1 PRIGLM
7 TCAAPTALDQEPIH
21 AGARVIES
29 RRGSTGHQANPWFAI
44 SRDSSQEVVGPITA
58 DEEYGEVW
66 FGALA
71 WSGSWRI
78 TVEQTQ
84 LDSVRLTGGFNPFD
98 FGYKLNPGERL
109 ETPLFYGGYSDPRLG
124 GAFWLLHHFSLS
136 TVLA

>member
-1 PRIGLM
+1 MDSSSRPLFAELFNRPLGRRVD
-7 TCAAPTALDQEPIH
+7 TRS
-21 AGARVIES
+21 GADS
-29 RRGSTGHQANPWFAI
+29 RGSTGHQANPWFAI

-109 ETPLFYGGYSDPRLG
+109 ETPLFYGGYSDQGLG
-124 GAFWLLHHFSLS
+124 GASRFLHHF
-136 TVLA
+136 